1 MWKAAIISFT
11 QLISFPFSEVSF
23 LPKTQSLPISR
34 VLSPRFQLYH
44 QPLIISLLCAISFQ
58 NICNSMAGWF
68 TREVSNRSGAWK
80 RMNGFGSNGSPCE
93 TVQKWKRDQ
102 NGFTTLNKSAVKK
115 KKADLGPDESLL
127 TALLP
132 QFCHLCKEVFLLLFF
147 YFSEARW
154 ELIVQTLHWA

>member
-23 LPKTQSLPISR
+23 RPKTQSLPISR

-115 KKADLGPDESLL
+115 KKRLILDLMKVCSLHCFHSFV
-127 TALLP
+127 TCVRRC
-132 QFCHLCKEVFLLLFF
+132 FYYYFF

-154 ELIVQTLHWA
+154 ELIVQTLH